1 MTRIASK
8 TSQLCLFFSY
18 LAVLRWSCNS
28 NCLKLGTA
36 RQEASRDPVP
46 PVRQG
51 HSQGHSDTQIQLDRR
66 RPEIRFHLFAKDTPT
81 PRYSSSGAQDPKTKT
96 ASANTQTVN
105 RGLWL
110 SPYTF
115 NLTPPRTSREVS
127 ATQRSEKRAHLRRP
141 RGPQSHSGTERPS
154 IDLKL

>member
-1 MTRIASK
+1 MSHALITHILAFLTHREAISQDDKSSGIRSAKPDKAHQLIVNTYRRPPKYPHTAVTRIASK

-18 LAVLRWSCNS
+18 LAVLRCSCNS

-36 RQEASRDPVP
+36 RQ
-46 PVRQG
+46 
-51 HSQGHSDTQIQLDRR
+51 GHSDTQVKL
-66 RPEIRFHLFAKDTPT
+66 IREH
-81 PRYSSSGAQDPKTKT
+81 S
-96 ASANTQTVN
+96 
-105 RGLWL
+105 L

-141 RGPQSHSGTERPS
+141 RGPQSHSGAERPS

>member
-18 LAVLRWSCNS
+18 LAVLRWSCDS

-36 RQEASRDPVP
+36 RQEAFRDPVP

-51 HSQGHSDTQIQLDRR
+51 HSDTQVQR
-66 RPEIRFHLFAKDTPT
+66 AKDTPT

-96 ASANTQTVN
+96 ARANTQTVN

-141 RGPQSHSGTERPS
+141 RGPQSHSGAERPS